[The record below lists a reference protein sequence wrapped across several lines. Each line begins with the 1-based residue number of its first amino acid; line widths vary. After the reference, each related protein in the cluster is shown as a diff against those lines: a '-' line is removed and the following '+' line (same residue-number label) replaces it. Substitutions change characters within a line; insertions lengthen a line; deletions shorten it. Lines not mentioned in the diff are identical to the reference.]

1 MRSCVSSVSYTHLVK
16 KFQCEDP
23 FESCRFLPFG
33 IPRYKSQ
40 ASQMLDDAQSLI
52 VVSPFLSDSIVER
65 LGNGP
70 YETTLVTRLNSVT
83 QKAWDSFQ
91 HVYVPS
97 EMLLDDEL
105 LGDADQQSVAKPVS
119 YTHLKET

>member
-1 MRSCVSSVSYTHLVK
+1 MV
-16 KFQCEDP
+16 
-23 FESCRFLPFG
+23 
-33 IPRYKSQ
+33 
-40 ASQMLDDAQSLI
+40 DDAQSLI
-52 VVSPFLSDSIVER
+52 VVSPFLSDSVVER

-105 LGDADQQSVAKPVS
+105 LGDADQQSVAKRDLHAKIYFKSVGEQALSLPWIS
-119 YTHLKET
+119 QRFS